1 MKKLLI
7 PFSFCLLLAT
17 LATAQDRKDFQRKA
31 QHQIDKKE
39 LTQKLNLTEEQQQK
53 MKAIQQDFGAKIKD
67 LKSNDNITR
76 GDFKKQM
83 KTLQEQRKLQAA
95 TVLTNEQQQKLKDL
109 KKEQHKEKSAARF
122 KKLSNDLQLST
133 AQQATLKAKQKE
145 IQGQIKAIKENE
157 TLAADDKKAQLKSLH
172 KQQKDFLKSVLTKEQ
187 TEKFESMKRTRK

>member
-17 LATAQDRKDFQRKA
+17 SATAQQKQDFQEKRH
-31 QHQIDKKE
+31 HQIDKKE
-39 LTQKLNLTEEQQQK
+39 LAQKLNLTEDQQQK
-53 MKAIQQDFGAKIKD
+53 MKTIQQDFGAKIKE
-67 LKSNDNITR
+67 LKSKDNLTR

-83 KTLQEQRKLQAA
+83 KTLQEQRKSQVA

-109 KKEQHKEKSAARF
+109 KKEQHKEKSAAHF

-133 AQQATLKAKQKE
+133 AQQATLKAKHKE
-145 IQGQIKAIKENE
+145 IAGQIKAIKENDA
-157 TLAADDKKAQLKSLH
+157 LAADDKKAQLKNLH